1 MEWLEKLA
9 TCTCKCCISVWCQ
22 YYVHFVVSIEN
33 SRAYYITIY
42 AAGALHCILLF
53 GSKRA
58 IYNTL
63 KKIRKLNRTS
73 LCRVSVCVTCQF
85 VSRVFFVS
93 RVGFSLVSVCVS
105 CLFVSRV
112 NFSVVR
118 SNQIIARILPWVFCV
133 ILCIKV
139 YLIHHDKLIILL
151 VCHRVPLT
159 NERPCIWS
167 DKQSFYHVHS
177 LFIRHR
183 SSLC

>member
-1 MEWLEKLA
+1 MINKSGLVIKFYLGKSSKKINPRYRIYSVNLCLQMEWLEKLA

-93 RVGFSLVSVCVS
+93 RVCLFHESVCVS

-112 NFSVVR
+112 SLFHVSFCFTC
-118 SNQIIARILPWVFCV
+118 LFCV
-133 ILCIKV
+133 TC
-139 YLIHHDKLIILL
+139 
-151 VCHRVPLT
+151 R
-159 NERPCIWS
+159 
-167 DKQSFYHVHS
+167 F
-177 LFIRHR
+177 
-183 SSLC
+183 